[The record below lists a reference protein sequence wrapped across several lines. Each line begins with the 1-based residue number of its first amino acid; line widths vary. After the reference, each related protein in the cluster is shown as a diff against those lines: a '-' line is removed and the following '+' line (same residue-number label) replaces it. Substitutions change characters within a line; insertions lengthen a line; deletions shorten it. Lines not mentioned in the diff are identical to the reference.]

1 MATEGEAIIF
11 YCCNLFIF
19 FVLSLLMKDQ
29 PWDLNQTWSV
39 GRKWCQFTNAFPR
52 TFPQNFGRKKHQIL
66 GAKKRHILDDI
77 FCDFRTRHRISP
89 ERNIAWTNKNASVN
103 LHCVPYKVTYSL
115 WSYSAHWNSENFRLG
130 EILLNM
136 QLVAVWCDVVPLVH
150 TSQLLLQRLKLCF
163 SGYVNKYPE
172 LKTLPKVKEKLV
184 WSLSTGIRDL

>member
-1 MATEGEAIIF
+1 MAAEGEAIIF

-19 FVLSLLMKDQ
+19 FVLSSLMKDQ

-89 ERNIAWTNKNASVN
+89 ERNIAWTNKNASVIYTVSPTRWPTVCDPIQPTET
-103 LHCVPYKVTYSL
+103 LKIFAWEKFYWICSRWQYDVMWY
-115 WSYSAHWNSENFRLG
+115 HWFIPASCCFR
-130 EILLNM
+130 
-136 QLVAVWCDVVPLVH
+136 D
-150 TSQLLLQRLKLCF
+150 
-163 SGYVNKYPE
+163 
-172 LKTLPKVKEKLV
+172 
-184 WSLSTGIRDL
+184 